1 MEELKVVRVL
11 CVVVIELANEEL
23 VVFTELAMVSTLPAK
38 DEENVLVV
46 LFAVVMLEASEA
58 LFVFMLVCSPS
69 TLVARLELLVVRV
82 P

>member
-1 MEELKVVRVL
+1 M
-11 CVVVIELANEEL
+11 VVIELANEEL
-23 VVFTELAMVSTLPAK
+23 VVFTELAIVSTLPAN
-38 DEENVLVV
+38 DEEKVLAV
-46 LFAVVMLEASEA
+46 LFAVVILEASEA